1 MTRVMQTRF
10 STETTKGNCYA
21 AVIASIMNKDS
32 AEDVIQ
38 IQEYYD
44 TDEWAIKL
52 LEWLDEQGYDLCTI
66 DGHLYDGSLY
76 FVSGLSPR
84 DRSIN
89 HICIY
94 QNGHM
99 VHDPH
104 PDGTGILNCQVFSQ
118 LTIKP

>member
-1 MTRVMQTRF
+1 MKKVMQTRF
-10 STETTKGNCYA
+10 SFETTKGNCLA
-21 AVIASIMNKDS
+21 AVVASIMEKDN

-44 TDEWAIKL
+44 NELWGMML
-52 LEWLDEQGYDLCTI
+52 LEWLDDNGYDYYTI
-66 DGHLYDGSLY
+66 NGHLYDDTYY

-84 DRSIN
+84 NRNIT

-94 QNGHM
+94 QNGIM

-104 PDGTGILNCQVFSQ
+104 PDGTGILNCLSFSQ
-118 LTIKP
+118 ITKK